1 MQSSIRLERFVER
14 FEFLR
19 DPGITNR
26 QRGEF
31 EIDAEARQ
39 SRPVF
44 AERMYQQLCWVVTD
58 ARKTSETCDEY
69 TQ

>member
-19 DPGITNR
+19 DPRHNEPAAWR
-26 QRGEF
+26 VR
-31 EIDAEARQ
+31 D
-39 SRPVF
+39 RPVF

-58 ARKTSETCDEY
+58 ARKTSETCDEN